1 MDQKNFRILPNEMQR
16 DKSGKYIKIGS
27 ISFIQFSSVA
37 QSCLTLGNPMDCS
50 PPGSSVHGIFQA
62 RVLEWGAIAFSEP
75 DWRGGVNSFLQSFTG
90 RSGQDVSSELNKGI
104 LA

>member
-37 QSCLTLGNPMDCS
+37 QSCLILCYPMDCS
-50 PPGSSVHGIFQA
+50 IPGFPIHHQL
-62 RVLEWGAIAFSEP
+62 LE
-75 DWRGGVNSFLQSFTG
+75 
-90 RSGQDVSSELNKGI
+90 